1 MTTDAGRPVAGR
13 VVSPRLALS
22 PGDRLLAV
30 GLCVLFEVPHF
41 ISSPG
46 LLGGYG
52 LTNAV
57 AAVLGAVLT
66 LSIAWRRRHPLT
78 VLLITM
84 GFGTLL
90 LTAGNGAD
98 PLGFPHQ
105 IAASTLLVAPAML
118 VAVYTVARYG
128 VALGKLTLGAAVLVL
143 GLVVVWRVGSVQPY
157 QGIGS
162 GWGGN
167 QWDVLRNGLV
177 AVLALVT
184 AWMLGD
190 VVHARSETSA
200 VRLAARHAEAAEHDR
215 AVAAEERARIAREL
229 HDITAHHISVVTLQA
244 GTARLLAETGHHPDA
259 DTLAAIETAARQ
271 AMIEIR
277 QALGVIRSTP
287 DGAAP
292 LPGLAQL
299 PELASRM
306 GPAGLTVTITGDP
319 GPLPGGLDL
328 TAYRI
333 VQEGLANVARHS
345 AARTVEVA
353 FHREAAALDI
363 MITDAGPARP
373 QLPAGAGGHGLV
385 GVRERVHQYGGR
397 LHAGPLPAGG
407 FRLHATLPVPDQAAN
422 VLASYPVPEL
432 LR

>member
-1 MTTDAGRPVAGR
+1 VITDAGRPGNGS
-13 VVSPRLALS
+13 VVSPRLVRS
-22 PGDRLLAV
+22 PGDRLLAL

-41 ISSPG
+41 IGSFGVLDSRPAVN
-46 LLGGYG
+46 L
-52 LTNAV
+52 V
-57 AAVLGAVLT
+57 AAILGAVLT
-66 LSIAWRRRHPLT
+66 LSTAWRRQHPLT

-84 GFGTLL
+84 GVGLL
-90 LTAGNGAD
+90 LLGAGNNTD
-98 PLGFPHQ
+98 PFGFPHQ
-105 IAASTLLVAPAML
+105 ITAATLLVWPAML
-118 VAVYTVARYG
+118 VSVYTVARYG
-128 VALGKLTLGAAVLVL
+128 VPRSKRIIGVSALVLVL
-143 GLVVVWRVGSVQPY
+143 VVMWWVVSGRQPY
-157 QGIGS
+157 EGIGS
-162 GWGGN
+162 GN
-167 QWDVLRNGLV
+167 QWDAVRNVLV
-177 AVLALVT
+177 AGLALVT
-184 AWMLGD
+184 TWMLGD
-190 VVHARSETSA
+190 VVHARSETAA
-200 VRLAARHAEAAEHDR
+200 VRLAAGRAEAAEHDR

-244 GTARLLAETGHHPDA
+244 GTARMLAEAGHHPDA
-259 DTLAAIETAARQ
+259 GTLAAIETAARQ

-287 DGAAP
+287 GGVAP

-306 GPAGLTVTITGDP
+306 GPAGLTVTITGAA

-353 FHREAAALDI
+353 FHREAATLEI
-363 MITDAGPARP
+363 MITDVGPARQQP
-373 QLPAGAGGHGLV
+373 PAGAGGHGLV

-397 LHAGPLPAGG
+397 LQVGPLPDGG
-407 FRLHATLPVPDQAAN
+407 FRLHATLPVPDEAVN
-422 VLASYPVPEL
+422 VLASHPVPEL